1 MTDGGSSDGASALS
15 PRALVHRGRDR
26 ISRMFGV
33 TQETREAN
41 VRGVLESHQ
50 RSAIGYWLP
59 LVLAVGIATL
69 GLALGS
75 TAVVIGAMLVSPL
88 MAPIVETGMG
98 LAIGSPSMVMNA
110 GWRVVLSIVVV
121 VAAAALLTMGLPY
134 QQMTAEIASRTSPT
148 ALDLLLAAFC
158 GLAAAYTSVRDR
170 SEIVAT
176 AAGTA
181 IAIALV
187 PPLCVT
193 GWCVAT
199 ARWHMAFGSLLLFIA
214 NLCAIIVAT
223 IFLFLLVAYDRVD
236 VEAMERDYSSEYAL
250 LDRAATKLR
259 AIFGTRYG
267 SVARL
272 LLPVLISGAVFI
284 PLRSALS
291 EVSWQVE
298 VSTAINEM
306 LDDLPPE
313 ERPVTTTMRV
323 ERGTVV
329 LKLVI
334 VGESSTA
341 AALQRRLET
350 KIAAASQLDDPH
362 VEVVAVPDLAAV
374 KRATATT
381 PVASPIEVPR
391 SPDVV
396 EAQSRLDAELQRIWP
411 SDTSGE
417 IWSWRLVVQDGS
429 PRAEITH
436 TGDPLGDAGT
446 SMLARSLG
454 ERLGNTIVVRE
465 RVVSLAPV
473 DAPPGEGVRWLPD
486 LVRAAQ
492 DARQLEGVH
501 LCVTVPREPE
511 PEAPSEEGQG
521 GAAPPADAPP
531 ADVAE
536 VRAAVQRELDSLPEA
551 RVRLDEGERWRL
563 LLSKQPCPEPAAAES
578 AGAPTPE
585 PRDVSAPP

>member
-1 MTDGGSSDGASALS
+1 MTDGGESSAASAMS
-15 PRALVHRGRDR
+15 PRALIHRGRDR
-26 ISRMFGV
+26 ISHTFGV
-33 TQETREAN
+33 TQKTRDAN
-41 VRGVLESHQ
+41 VRGVLEGHQ

-59 LVLAVGIATL
+59 LVLAVGIATM

-88 MAPIVETGMG
+88 MSPIVETGMG

-110 GWRVVLSIVVV
+110 GWRVLVSILVVIA
-121 VAAAALLTMGLPY
+121 AAAALTLVLPY
-134 QQMTAEIASRTSPT
+134 QQLTNEIASRTSPT

-199 ARWHMAFGSLLLFIA
+199 ARWHMAFGSLLLFVA

-236 VEAMERDYSSEYAL
+236 VEAMERHYSSEYAL
-250 LDRAATKLR
+250 LDRAATRLR

-267 SVARL
+267 SIARL

-284 PLRSALS
+284 PLRTALS

-298 VSTAINEM
+298 VSAAITQM
-306 LDDLPPE
+306 LDELPTE
-313 ERPVTTTMRV
+313 ERPVTTNMRV

-341 AALQRRLET
+341 AALQRRLEK
-350 KIAAASQLDDPH
+350 KIAAISSLDDPH

-374 KRATATT
+374 RRATANT
-381 PVASPIEVPR
+381 PAASPIAVPR
-391 SPDVV
+391 APDVID
-396 EAQSRLDAELQRIWP
+396 AHSRLDAELQQVWS
-411 SDTSGE
+411 SDSAGE
-417 IWSWRLVVQDGS
+417 ILSWRLVVQNGS
-429 PRAEITH
+429 LTAKITH
-436 TGDPLGDAGT
+436 TGDALGATGKN
-446 SMLARSLG
+446 SLARLLST
-454 ERLGNTIVVRE
+454 RLGSTVAIQD
-465 RVVSLAPV
+465 RVVSLNPV
-473 DAPPGEGVRWLPD
+473 DAPADQGVRWLPL
-486 LVRAAQ
+486 LVRAVE
-492 DARQLEGVH
+492 DTHQLEGLS
-501 LCVTVPREPE
+501 LCITL
-511 PEAPSEEGQG
+511 PSPAAAFEGGDGGG
-521 GAAPPADAPP
+521 GAAP
-531 ADVAE
+531 DVPDPTREA
-536 VRAAVQRELDSLPEA
+536 VRTSVLREIAV
-551 RVRLDEGERWRL
+551 LDEGRVDVVEGHAWRFV
-563 LLSKQPCPEPAAAES
+563 LSKQPCSDDGAAAEPAPPTAP
-578 AGAPTPE
+578 AG
-585 PRDVSAPP
+585 SAPSP